1 MVASAAAGYRASFA
15 PNSTAIAAAISIC
28 DAQGVS
34 SSTVSTYRDV
44 SDDASPPGRMGART
58 VDDMDCK

>member
-44 SDDASPPGRMGART
+44 SDDASPGRLGART
-58 VDDMDCK
+58 VDDIDCK